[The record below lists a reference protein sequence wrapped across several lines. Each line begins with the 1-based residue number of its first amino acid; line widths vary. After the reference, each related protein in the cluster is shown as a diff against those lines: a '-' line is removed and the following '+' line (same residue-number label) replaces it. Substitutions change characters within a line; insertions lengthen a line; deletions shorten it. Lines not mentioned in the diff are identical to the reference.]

1 MPKFTAP
8 QARLASFS
16 GKSGALCLFS
26 LRAAHNFL
34 REKKFT
40 VAKKR
45 SSAYYARA
53 RGGFLKCI
61 YSPSQPSLRTSST
74 LLSRKVIKFRVCL
87 AQRVES
93 ASAFFFSAACS
104 ERLSSFILTHSV
116 KNISPAITPRRQNV
130 LNIRDWPFITFS
142 KLNTSAH

>member
-1 MPKFTAP
+1 MFMALRVHYPKSWCVQSGLFFPASWHSKEAEQNLVMPKFTAP

-45 SSAYYARA
+45 SA
-53 RGGFLKCI
+53 
-61 YSPSQPSLRTSST
+61 
-74 LLSRKVIKFRVCL
+74 
-87 AQRVES
+87 
-93 ASAFFFSAACS
+93 
-104 ERLSSFILTHSV
+104 
-116 KNISPAITPRRQNV
+116 
-130 LNIRDWPFITFS
+130 
-142 KLNTSAH
+142 